1 MKVRF
6 WGTRGSIPRSGERVL
21 RYGGNTACVEVLSA
35 GGTTVVIDCGTGAVD
50 LGAALC
56 RNGRARRGALLIS
69 HTHWDHIQGLPFF
82 APLFVPGAEWDIY
95 APRGLDRS
103 IRETLAGQMQHA
115 YFPITL
121 EAFAATIR
129 YHELVEG
136 EFAYQDVRL
145 STHYLDHPAL
155 TLGYRLEADGASVV
169 YACDHEPIARK
180 AVPGASELHGAERSH
195 VGFLRAADLVIHDAQ
210 FTAAE
215 YPSKIGWGHGTPD
228 YAVAVC
234 LAAGART
241 LALTHHYP
249 ERSDDE
255 VEAMVIAARGDV
267 PPDAGLTVFAA
278 EEGQA
283 FELGKRASMRVD
295 VQPGLSA
302 TRRVEPALANHP
314 VIACGLGP
322 SALQTVRAAAR
333 AEKLPLRVRSA
344 FGDSVRQAMADGRS
358 TVLIDAGLAAE
369 HADEIA
375 GAQRQAATRPAG
387 SARLVTVSDGESACI
402 DGAAFAAERLV
413 WPFSEQ
419 YVRAR
424 IRAAV
429 LRAECRWQS
438 APRPGNEA
446 ERLDELWGLGILDT
460 EREERFDRIT
470 RIAARAFAAPAALI
484 TLIDADRQWFKS
496 CVGVE
501 AAETTREEAFCAHAI
516 LEAKPTI
523 VPDALEDDRFADN
536 PAVTGGPRVRFY
548 AGCPIRS
555 PRGLPIGTLCV
566 VDSQPREIDAD
577 QVELLRDLA
586 ALVEEQLGSRRRRAA
601 LGAQEE

>member
-6 WGTRGSIPRSGERVL
+6 WGTRGSIPRSGEAVL
-21 RYGGNTACVEVLSA
+21 RYGGNTACVEVVSA
-35 GGTTVVIDCGTGAVD
+35 GGTTIVIDCGTGAVD

-56 RNGRARRGALLIS
+56 RDGRARRGALLIS
-69 HTHWDHIQGLPFF
+69 HTHWDHIQGFPFF

-121 EAFAATIR
+121 DAFAATIR

-136 EFAYQDVRL
+136 EFAHQDVRL

-155 TLGYRLEADGASVV
+155 TLGYRLESDGATVV

-180 AVPGASELHGAERSH
+180 GVPRRAELQGPERNH
-195 VGFLRAADLVIHDAQ
+195 VAFLRGADLVIHDAQ

-234 LAAGART
+234 REAGARR
-241 LALTHHYP
+241 LALTHHDP
-249 ERSDDE
+249 SRSDDE
-255 VEAMVIAARGDV
+255 VDALVTAARARL
-267 PPDAGLTVFAA
+267 PAGASLEVFAA
-278 EEGQA
+278 ADGQA
-283 FELGKRASMRVD
+283 IELGARASTCTE
-295 VQPGLSA
+295 VQPERSA
-302 TRRVEPALANHP
+302 TRPVAPALANHP
-314 VIACGLGP
+314 LVACGLMP
-322 SALQTVRAAAR
+322 SALKAVKAAAR

-344 FGDSVRQAMADGRS
+344 FGELVREAMADGRS

-375 GAQRQAATRPAG
+375 HVQRHAATSAG
-387 SARLVTVSDGESACI
+387 PARLVAVSDGDPARTA
-402 DGAAFAAERLV
+402 GAELAAEFGAERLV

-419 YVRAR
+419 YVRVR

-429 LRAECRWQS
+429 LRTECRWQS
-438 APRPGNEA
+438 APRPANEA
-446 ERLDELWGLGILDT
+446 ERLADLRGLGILDS
-460 EREERFDRIT
+460 EREERFDRIA

-484 TLIDADRQWFKS
+484 TLIDDDRQWFKS

-501 AAETTREEAFCAHAI
+501 TSETTREEAFCAHAI
-516 LEAKPTI
+516 LELKPMI
-523 VPDALEDDRFADN
+523 IPDALEDDRFAHN
-536 PAVTGGPRVRFY
+536 PVVLGGPRIRFY

-555 PRGLPIGTLCV
+555 RRGLPVGTLCV
-566 VDSQPREIDAD
+566 FDSQPREIDAD
-577 QVELLRDLA
+577 QVDLLRDLA
-586 ALVEEQLGSRRRRAA
+586 ALVEEQLATPRSAA
-601 LGAQEE
+601 